1 MKWGQG
7 PTIQQSQ
14 GAKKRSSLLR
24 RAAVTPNGYT
34 ESSNRKSR
42 ATPLPEALQKFFRP
56 IGGDHA

>member
-7 PTIQQSQ
+7 PTTQQSQ

-34 ESSNRKSR
+34 EANRKSR
-42 ATPLPEALQKFFRP
+42 AMPLPKGLVKFFRKV
-56 IGGDHA
+56 GE